1 MQYRR
6 MGDAGIRLSAIG
18 VGGWLTFGRS
28 LDAEAV
34 RTVVRTAVDHGV
46 VFFDLADAYARGEAE
61 TVFGAAL
68 GEHRRQDLVLSSKAY
83 WPMSDNPNDRGLS
96 RKHLFESVEG
106 SLRRLGTDY
115 LDLYFCHRFDA
126 ETPLEETVRAMEDLV
141 RQGKV
146 LYWGTSVWEPA
157 QIEEAV
163 AIAARVGGYAPS
175 VEQPRYNLLDRH
187 IEDEI
192 LPTCAR
198 HGIGLVA
205 WSPLAEGLLTG
216 KYDDGVPPDSRMA
229 TDERMRKGVAASDL
243 ERVRALG
250 DVARDLGVPL
260 ARMALAWC
268 LRRPELTAVI
278 TGASRPEHVAAN
290 ASAAELEL
298 DAETLARIDAALG
311 G

>member
-28 LDAEAV
+28 LDGEAV
-34 RTVVRTAVDHGV
+34 RAVVRTAVDHGV
-46 VFFDLADAYARGEAE
+46 VYFDLADAYARGEAE

-68 GEHRRQDLVLSSKAY
+68 GEHRRQDLVISSKAY
-83 WPMSDNPNDRGLS
+83 WPMSDNANDRGLS

-126 ETPLEETVRAMEDLV
+126 ETPLEETVRAMDDLV
-141 RQGKV
+141 HHGKV

-157 QIEEAV
+157 QIDEAV
-163 AIAARVGGYAPS
+163 AIADRLGGYAPR

-187 IEDEI
+187 VEEAI

-198 HGIGLVA
+198 HGIGVVA

-216 KYDDGVPPDSRMA
+216 KYDDGVPADSRMA
-229 TDERMRKGVAASDL
+229 VDERMRRNVVPGDV
-243 ERVRALG
+243 ERARALG
-250 DVARDLGVPL
+250 AVARDLGVPL

-278 TGASRPEHVAAN
+278 TGASRPEQVAEN
-290 ASAAELEL
+290 AAAAELVL
-298 DAETLARIDAALG
+298 DAETLARIDAALAQ
-311 G
+311 